1 MDREL
6 RKLEREWT
14 TEGNPNILK
23 RFLRRLLH
31 LKTLEAWEITAE
43 RGELYGNYI
52 QLLRDFVDDSLST
65 SVVYVNVYE
74 DYTARATLSAYADQ
88 ITAGR
93 RWLRD
98 FYQRHRLFYQGREV
112 FDNDLQEP
120 IDDPPAATIIEN
132 TTEPCFR
139 LYPSEIRDRAK
150 TLGWEP
156 NDAIQNPSALRR
168 LSPINRW
175 GQRDHYVSF
184 QLIESFPDPD
194 SIPPTPSQD
203 TFIPEASN
211 EWWVNAYEYERRY
224 GGPEGGGWYYS
235 CYDPIAS
242 IYTGPS
248 SISREAEATKF
259 LESFYGEQDIRVE
272 PNPAIYKPFE
282 RPYYS

>member
-6 RKLEREWT
+6 RRIERDWT
-14 TEGNPNILK
+14 AEGNPDTLK
-23 RFLRRLLH
+23 RLLSRLLITQ
-31 LKTLEAWEITAE
+31 TLGGWEIAAE
-43 RGELYGNYI
+43 KGEPFGDYI

-74 DYTARATLSAYADQ
+74 DYTARATLSAHTYQ
-88 ITAGR
+88 ITTGR

-98 FYQRHRLFYQGREV
+98 FYQRHQLFYQGREV
-112 FDNDLQEP
+112 FDNDLEEL
-120 IDDPPAATIIEN
+120 IDDPPATIIIEN

-139 LYPSEIRDRAK
+139 FYPSEIRDQARA
-150 TLGWEP
+150 LRWEP
-156 NDAIQNPSALRR
+156 NDTIQNPSALRR

-194 SIPPTPSQD
+194 SAPAPPQD
-203 TFIPEASN
+203 TFVPEASD
-211 EWWVNAYEYERRY
+211 EWWVNAYEHERRY
-224 GGPEGGGWYYS
+224 GGPEEGGWHYS

-242 IYTGPS
+242 IYIGPS
-248 SISREAEATKF
+248 SISRESEAIKF
-259 LESFYGEQDIRVE
+259 LESFYGEQNIRVE
-272 PNPAIYKPFE
+272 PNPAIFKPFE